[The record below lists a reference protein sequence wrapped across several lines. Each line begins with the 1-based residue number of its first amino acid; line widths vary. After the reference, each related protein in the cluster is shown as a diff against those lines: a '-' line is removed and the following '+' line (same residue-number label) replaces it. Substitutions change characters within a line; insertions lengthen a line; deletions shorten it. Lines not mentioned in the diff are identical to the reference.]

1 MFSFQTHVS
10 FSKKKKKK
18 KLCLRQIFHKSNL
31 RGCQVDSGGFLFG
44 VHIVVA
50 CTIGQAVGCCE
61 SCDQCLS
68 HKLWSPISQIHLLS
82 QFGHSSEKKISQSF
96 TAPPFSHFKLQS
108 TFSLNY
114 HNRIVR
120 TNIEKKRKNGEAC
133 CVGHTLFLPFAIN
146 STPKTNHNTH
156 YNSNNH

>member
-1 MFSFQTHVS
+1 MSLSQ
-10 FSKKKKKK
+10 KKKKK
-18 KLCLRQIFHKSNL
+18 KLYLRQIFHKSNL
-31 RGCQVDSGGFLFG
+31 RGCQVDSSGFLFG

-68 HKLWSPISQIHLLS
+68 HKLWSPISQIQLLS

-120 TNIEKKRKNGEAC
+120 TNIEKNKKEW
-133 CVGHTLFLPFAIN
+133 
-146 STPKTNHNTH
+146 
-156 YNSNNH
+156 